1 MHPRMKAHFKVCAH
15 RTAALDGT
23 RNIVKLVGD
32 GVAYELPAG
41 FSRRLSNK
49 IGGATQI
56 YCLVKSAQDLSARD
70 LAEGERL
77 LLSEQE
83 QWSTTG

>member
-1 MHPRMKAHFKVCAH
+1 MKAHFKVCAH
-15 RTAALDGT
+15 CMAIFDGT
-23 RNIVKLVGD
+23 RNIVKLVGMASH
-32 GVAYELPAG
+32 VNCLPVSAG
-41 FSRRLSNK
+41 PFAIRLTTPREVTVWLK
-49 IGGATQI
+49 YI
-56 YCLVKSAQDLSARD
+56 QDLSACD